1 MPSRL
6 IKRHDQ
12 FFKRLLDHAGTAGA
26 LIRERLPWEVAE
38 RLAPDA
44 PELVSGSFV
53 DNELREYHTD
63 RLYRVRTVDGE
74 AAFIYAL
81 VEHKSSPDPG
91 IGLQLLIYQT
101 RVWQWWVEH
110 QGQGREEGGRRRLPA
125 IFPLVIYHGEAAWRI
140 PLDFASGID
149 HADDALRPYLLN
161 FRYSLADLG
170 RIDDAR
176 LSREKRLRIG
186 LLILKRGSGDGD
198 LRETLLELGRAAL
211 SLGFDDLVAL
221 VHYILLES
229 NEVEAA
235 MLRGVLKEIVP
246 DQEAR
251 IMSIAAEE
259 WKAEGIQIGQ
269 AMGKA
274 EGKAEGRAEGKAEML
289 LRLLRRRFDSL
300 PETVMRKVRDA
311 SDDELNEWADN
322 ILDARSLDMVFGQV
336 KPN

>member
-1 MPSRL
+1 M
-6 IKRHDQ
+6 K
-12 FFKRLLDHAGTAGA
+12 
-26 LIRERLPWEVAE
+26 
-38 RLAPDA
+38 
-44 PELVSGSFV
+44 V
-53 DNELREYHTD
+53 D
-63 RLYRVRTVDGE
+63 
-74 AAFIYAL
+74 
-81 VEHKSSPDPG
+81 
-91 IGLQLLIYQT
+91 
-101 RVWQWWVEH
+101 
-110 QGQGREEGGRRRLPA
+110 GGRRRLPA

-149 HADDALRPYLLN
+149 LADAALRPYLLD

-186 LLILKRGSGDGD
+186 LLILKRGSGEGD

-235 MLRGVLKEIVP
+235 MLRGVLREIVP

-274 EGKAEGRAEGKAEML
+274 DIL
-289 LRLLRRRFDSL
+289 LRQLRRRFDPL
-300 PETVMRKVRDA
+300 PEAVVAKVRDA
-311 SDDELNEWADN
+311 SEDQLNEWAEN
-322 ILDARSLDMVFGQV
+322 ILDAPKLDMVFSAA

>member
-1 MPSRL
+1 
-6 IKRHDQ
+6 
-12 FFKRLLDHAGTAGA
+12 
-26 LIRERLPWEVAE
+26 
-38 RLAPDA
+38 
-44 PELVSGSFV
+44 
-53 DNELREYHTD
+53 
-63 RLYRVRTVDGE
+63 
-74 AAFIYAL
+74 
-81 VEHKSSPDPG
+81 
-91 IGLQLLIYQT
+91 
-101 RVWQWWVEH
+101 
-110 QGQGREEGGRRRLPA
+110 
-125 IFPLVIYHGEAAWRI
+125 VIYHGEAEWRI
-140 PLDFASGID
+140 PLDFASGMD
-149 HADDALRPYLLN
+149 LADDALRPHLLN

-198 LRETLLELGRAAL
+198 LRETLLVLGRAAL
-211 SLGFDDLVAL
+211 SIGFDDLVAL

-235 MLRGVLKEIVP
+235 VLRDVLKEIVP

-274 EGKAEGRAEGKAEML
+274 EGKADML
-289 LRLLRRRFDSL
+289 LRQLRRRFDAL
-300 PETVMRKVRDA
+300 PETVMAKVRNA
-311 SDDELNEWADN
+311 SEDQLNEWADN
-322 ILDARSLDMVFGQV
+322 ILDARNLDMVFSEA

>member
-1 MPSRL
+1 MAGVFGIMVLLGIAFATGTVPAGITGDFARWYL
-6 IKRHDQ
+6 IFPQ
-12 FFKRLLDHAGTAGA
+12 IGLVLATLAGIAFYWNRPGGG
-26 LIRERLPWEVAE
+26 
-38 RLAPDA
+38 RLAA
-44 PELVSGSFV
+44 
-53 DNELREYHTD
+53 
-63 RLYRVRTVDGE
+63 RVALAVIFALGGLLAT
-74 AAFIYAL
+74 AA
-81 VEHKSSPDPG
+81 D
-91 IGLQLLIYQT
+91 
-101 RVWQWWVEH
+101 
-110 QGQGREEGGRRRLPA
+110 RRR
-125 IFPLVIYHGEAAWRI
+125 
-140 PLDFASGID
+140 ID
-149 HADDALRPYLLN
+149 LADDALRPHLLN

-198 LRETLLELGRAAL
+198 LRETLLVLGRAAL
-211 SLGFDDLVAL
+211 SIGFDDLVAL

-235 MLRGVLKEIVP
+235 VLRGVLREIVP

-274 EGKAEGRAEGKAEML
+274 EESEGKAEGKADML

-300 PETVMRKVRDA
+300 PETVVAKVRNA
-311 SDDELNEWADN
+311 SEDQLNEWADN
-322 ILDARSLDMVFGQV
+322 ILDARTLDMVFSEA

>member
-12 FFKRLLDHAGTAGA
+12 FFKRLLDQAGTAGA
-26 LIRERLPWEVAE
+26 LIRERLPAVVAE
-38 RLAPDA
+38 RLAPGA

-63 RLYRVRTVDGE
+63 RLYRVRTLDGE
-74 AAFIYAL
+74 DAFIYAL
-81 VEHKSSPDPG
+81 IEHKSSPDPG
-91 IGLQLLIYQT
+91 ICLQLLIYLT
-101 RVWQWWVEH
+101 RIWQWWVEH
-110 QGQGREEGGRRRLPA
+110 ESRGPDGGRRRGLPA
-125 IFPLVIYHGEAAWRI
+125 IFPLVIYHGEAEWRI

-149 HADDALRPYLLN
+149 LADDALRPHLLN

-176 LSREKRLRIG
+176 LSREKRLRVG

-198 LRETLLELGRAAL
+198 LRETLLVLGRAAL
-211 SLGFDDLVAL
+211 SIGFDDLVAL

-235 MLRGVLKEIVP
+235 VLRGVLREIVP

-269 AMGKA
+269 AIGKA
-274 EGKAEGRAEGKAEML
+274 EGKAEGKADLL
-289 LRLLRRRFDSL
+289 LRQLRRRFDSL
-300 PETVMRKVRDA
+300 PETVVAKVRNA
-311 SDDELNEWADN
+311 SEDQLNEWADN
-322 ILDARSLDMVFGQV
+322 ILDARTLDMVFGGA

>member
-6 IKRHDQ
+6 IERHDQ

-26 LIRERLPWEVAE
+26 LIRERLPREVAE

-53 DNELREYHTD
+53 DKELREYHTD

-149 HADDALRPYLLN
+149 IADAALRPYLLD
-161 FRYSLADLG
+161 FRYSLVDLG

-186 LLILKRGSGDGD
+186 LLILKRGSGEGD

-235 MLRGVLKEIVP
+235 MLRGVLREIVP

-274 EGKAEGRAEGKAEML
+274 EGKAEGKADIL
-289 LRLLRRRFDSL
+289 LRKLRRRFDPLS
-300 PETVMRKVRDA
+300 EAVVAKVRAA
-311 SDDELNEWADN
+311 SESQLNEWADN
-322 ILDARSLDMVFGQV
+322 ILDARNLDMVFGSA

>member
-1 MPSRL
+1 MPPAVADRL
-6 IKRHDQ
+6 
-12 FFKRLLDHAGTAGA
+12 G
-26 LIRERLPWEVAE
+26 
-38 RLAPDA
+38 PDA

-53 DNELREYHTD
+53 SRELQEHQTD
-63 RLYRVRTVDGE
+63 RLYRVRMMDGE
-74 AAFIYAL
+74 TAFIYAL
-81 VEHKSSPDPG
+81 IEHKSSPDPHVA
-91 IGLQLLIYQT
+91 LQLLSYMVQI
-101 RVWQWWVEH
+101 WQWWIRQESSA
-110 QGQGREEGGRRRLPA
+110 RNGGRRRLPP
-125 IFPLVIYHGEAAWRI
+125 IFPMVVYHGEADWRI
-140 PLDFASGID
+140 PLDFIGGVD
-149 HADDALRPYLLN
+149 LCADNALRPHHLD

-176 LSREKRLRIG
+176 LSRETRLRIG

-198 LRETLLELGRAAL
+198 MRETLLVLGRAAL
-211 SLGFDDLVAL
+211 SIGFDDLVAL

-235 MLRGVLKEIVP
+235 VLRGVLREIVP

-274 EGKAEGRAEGKAEML
+274 EGKAEGKADML

-300 PETVMRKVRDA
+300 PETVIAKVRNA
-311 SDDELNEWADN
+311 SEDQLNEWADN
-322 ILDARSLDMVFGQV
+322 ILDAQTLDMVFGAV
-336 KPN
+336 RPN

>member
-12 FFKRLLDHAGTAGA
+12 FFKRLLDHAGTAGV
-26 LIRERLPWEVAE
+26 LLRERLPKEVAE

-110 QGQGREEGGRRRLPA
+110 QGQRWEEGGRRRLPA
-125 IFPLVIYHGEAAWRI
+125 IFPLVIYHGKAEWRI

-149 HADDALRPYLLN
+149 LADDALRPYLLD
-161 FRYSLADLG
+161 FRYSLAELG

-186 LLILKRGSGDGD
+186 LLILKRGSGEGD
-198 LRETLLELGRAAL
+198 LREILLELGRAAL

-235 MLRGVLKEIVP
+235 MLRGVLREIVP

-274 EGKAEGRAEGKAEML
+274 EGKAEGKADML
-289 LRLLRRRFDSL
+289 LRLLRRRFDML
-300 PETVMRKVRDA
+300 PEAMVAKVRNA
-311 SDDELNEWADN
+311 SEDQLNEWADN
-322 ILDARSLDMVFGQV
+322 ILDAHSLDMVFGAV

>member
-1 MPSRL
+1 
-6 IKRHDQ
+6 
-12 FFKRLLDHAGTAGA
+12 
-26 LIRERLPWEVAE
+26 
-38 RLAPDA
+38 
-44 PELVSGSFV
+44 
-53 DNELREYHTD
+53 
-63 RLYRVRTVDGE
+63 
-74 AAFIYAL
+74 
-81 VEHKSSPDPG
+81 
-91 IGLQLLIYQT
+91 
-101 RVWQWWVEH
+101 
-110 QGQGREEGGRRRLPA
+110 
-125 IFPLVIYHGEAAWRI
+125 
-140 PLDFASGID
+140 LDFASCID
-149 HADDALRPYLLN
+149 LADAALRPYLLD

-186 LLILKRGSGDGD
+186 LLILKRGSGEGD

-221 VHYILLES
+221 VHYILLEF

-235 MLRGVLKEIVP
+235 MLRGVLREIVP

-274 EGKAEGRAEGKAEML
+274 DIL
-289 LRLLRRRFDSL
+289 LRQLRRRFDPLS
-300 PETVMRKVRDA
+300 ETVMRKVRNA

-322 ILDARSLDMVFGQV
+322 ILDARNLDMVFGSA